1 MTGFLAA
8 LRGLPDNPVACR
20 EWRSLRHDLRD
31 WRVWL
36 YLRQPRDARGW
47 ALRALAWC
55 ALLPY
60 ALWAAL
66 APLQPWY
73 LRWLGPLRLFDLLL
87 LCFALVGLY
96 LSLMSAA
103 VMAPSIVRERE
114 RETWEALRTAAAGPH
129 ELLLGLLLG
138 RLLPLLAGF
147 LVLGMVWSYTRPHYA
162 PLLQAYAPVRS
173 SGPQIALLVWELALV
188 AAGAGCLSLAASA
201 WCRQGG
207 TANAVAAAD
216 VLLLIGGLLGALLA
230 LPRVEGAVIL
240 AAGSA
245 TAILA
250 GYLSA
255 FYGLQR
261 DAGK

>member
-8 LRGLPDNPVACR
+8 LRGLPDNPIARR
-20 EWRSLRHDLRD
+20 EWRSLRHELRD

-36 YLRQPRDARGW
+36 YVRQPRDARGW

-66 APLQPWY
+66 AGLE
-73 LRWLGPLRLFDLLL
+73 RWRSMWLDLPRFLDLVL

-114 RETWEALRTAAAGPH
+114 RETWEALRSTATGPH

-138 RLLPLLAGF
+138 RLAPLLASF
-147 LVLGMVWSYTRPHYA
+147 LAVGMVWSYSRPHYA
-162 PLLQAYAPVRS
+162 PLLQSYAPVRS

-188 AAGAGCLSLAASA
+188 AAGAGSLSLAASA
-201 WCRQGG
+201 WCRKGG

-216 VLLLIGGLLGALLA
+216 VLLLIGGLLSALLA
-230 LPRVEGAVIL
+230 LPRIEGAVIL
-240 AAGSA
+240 FAGSSA
-245 TAILA
+245 AIIA

-255 FYGLQR
+255 FHGLQR
-261 DAGK
+261 DASK